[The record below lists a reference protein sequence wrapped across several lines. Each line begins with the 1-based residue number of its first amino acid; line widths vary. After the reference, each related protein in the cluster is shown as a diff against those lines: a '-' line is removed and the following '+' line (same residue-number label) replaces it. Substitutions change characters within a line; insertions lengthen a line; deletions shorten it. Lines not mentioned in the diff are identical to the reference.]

1 MSHESHD
8 LRMYTTRWCADC
20 RRAKHF
26 LSLRDV
32 QFEEINIEEVPEAEA
47 FVRRANHGKAK
58 VPTFEVNGRT
68 FHCSPYDPD
77 KLAREL
83 NLS

>member
-1 MSHESHD
+1 MTNIRIYS
-8 LRMYTTRWCADC
+8 TRWCPDC
-20 RRAKHF
+20 RRAKYF
-26 LSLRDV
+26 LSLRHV

-47 FVRRANHGKAK
+47 FVRRANHGRAK
-58 VPTFEVNGRT
+58 VPTFEIDGRT

-83 NLS
+83 NLR